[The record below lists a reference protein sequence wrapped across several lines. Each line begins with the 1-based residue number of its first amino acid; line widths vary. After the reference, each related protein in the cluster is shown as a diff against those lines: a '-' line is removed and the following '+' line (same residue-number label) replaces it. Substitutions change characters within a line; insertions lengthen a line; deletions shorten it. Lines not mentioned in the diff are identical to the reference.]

1 MAPMRTPTRPQ
12 QEDWRSTQSIDAFA
26 REHGL
31 TVREVK
37 QLLGSGHVPFI
48 ELAGQIRIV
57 RKEVGRM
64 KDEGSGL

>member
-1 MAPMRTPTRPQ
+1 MAPMRTPTRPR
-12 QEDWRSTQSIDAFA
+12 QEDWRATQSIDAFA

-37 QLLGSGHVPFI
+37 QLLGSGQLPFM

-57 RKEVGRM
+57 KEGEGM
-64 KDEGSGL
+64 KDEG